1 MARALSG
8 PPPRGVAIHSD
19 GAVAAEEEGNA
30 MKLKTFLIAVGVLM
44 VLGGLLAL
52 LPDTG

>member
-8 PPPRGVAIHSD
+8 RPREAVVIHSH

-52 LPDTG
+52 LPDP